1 MSPAEDRESLREE
14 ISARLEGIIDPC
26 SVASGAPAGLVSM
39 GLVRE
44 VYVEDRREGAH
55 VRVTLCITEPGCLM
69 GALFKL
75 TAERELA
82 QLAGVAEVDVRV
94 DYGYVWGPEEMTDEY
109 RRRLAEVRA
118 RRAAHMKALPLVRA
132 RERARSG
139 TP

>member
-1 MSPAEDRESLREE
+1 MSQPDRDALREE
-14 ISARLEGIIDPC
+14 VRARLEGIVDPC

-44 VYVEDRREGAH
+44 LTVEDRPEGAY

-82 QLAGVAEVDVRV
+82 EVAGVTDVDVSL
-94 DYGYVWGPEEMTDEY
+94 DHAYVWGPEDMTDSY

-118 RRAAHMKALPLVRA
+118 RRAAHMKALPRV
-132 RERARSG
+132 
-139 TP
+139 

>member
-1 MSPAEDRESLREE
+1 LRDE
-14 ISARLEGIIDPC
+14 ISARLEGIVDPR

-44 VYVEDRREGAH
+44 VCVEERSEGAH

-82 QLAGVAEVDVRV
+82 GLADVAEVEVEV
-94 DYGYVWGPEEMTDEY
+94 DHGHVWGPEQMTDGY

-118 RRAAHMKALPLVRA
+118 QRAEHMRALPLSNQRPRTA
-132 RERARSG
+132 

>member
-1 MSPAEDRESLREE
+1 MLRSDDRESLRKE
-14 ISARLEGIIDPC
+14 ISARLERIVDPC

-39 GLVRE
+39 GLVRD
-44 VYVEDRREGAH
+44 VSVEEHRGGAH

-69 GALFKL
+69 GALFEL

-82 QLAGVAEVDVRV
+82 DIPGVADVDVRV
-94 DYGYVWGPEEMTDEY
+94 DHGYVWDPQDMTDEY

-118 RRAAHMKALPLVRA
+118 QRAERMKALPLASPWA
-132 RERARSG
+132 RVPTG

>member
-1 MSPAEDRESLREE
+1 
-14 ISARLEGIIDPC
+14 
-26 SVASGAPAGLVSM
+26 M

-44 VYVEDRREGAH
+44 VCVEERSGGAH

-82 QLAGVAEVDVRV
+82 GLAGVAEVEVKIDH
-94 DYGYVWGPEEMTDEY
+94 GHVWGPEQMTDGY

-118 RRAAHMKALPLVRA
+118 QRAEHMRALPLSNQRPRTA
-132 RERARSG
+132 A
-139 TP
+139 P